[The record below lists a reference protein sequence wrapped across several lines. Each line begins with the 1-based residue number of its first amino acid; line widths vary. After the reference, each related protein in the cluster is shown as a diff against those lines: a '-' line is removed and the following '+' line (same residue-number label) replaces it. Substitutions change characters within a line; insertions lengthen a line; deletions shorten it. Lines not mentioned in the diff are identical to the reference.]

1 MIWIGDPVLLIVGIW
16 AWHEFIVKPGRLLA
30 EVCERANVI
39 ELDKVDEDARTALDE
54 MKAICRDRRPIDE

>member
-1 MIWIGDPVLLIVGIW
+1 MVAIW
-16 AWHEFIVKPGRLLA
+16 AWHEFVVKPARLLD
-30 EVCERANVI
+30 EVCEHANVI